1 MYISKKSR
9 NFARSFN
16 ISYAFLYVKTYHAFN
31 MINKLD
37 NKAKVTLRYAAYI
50 IGWSIGL
57 FFSAFLFMF
66 LPEESDAHMSFAEI
80 FEDSNNIIQNY
91 VYPMVIIMLLFHW
104 DAIYSTFSTD
114 EKNMSVASIL
124 LLNTFFFV
132 GFLVCL
138 MIGSIG
144 WRIVGFIIAWVSL
157 TFFKTYVVCCTP
169 PQNTHHKGHVPDSG
183 NI

>member
-1 MYISKKSR
+1 
-9 NFARSFN
+9 
-16 ISYAFLYVKTYHAFN
+16 

-37 NKAKVTLRYAAYI
+37 NKTKVTLRYAAYI

-104 DAIYSTFSTD
+104 DAIYSTFSKMPLK
-114 EKNMSVASIL
+114 KNLIIKKRQKCNH
-124 LLNTFFFV
+124 LNF
-132 GFLVCL
+132 
-138 MIGSIG
+138 
-144 WRIVGFIIAWVSL
+144 
-157 TFFKTYVVCCTP
+157 
-169 PQNTHHKGHVPDSG
+169 
-183 NI
+183 